1 MKRTRCLECGA
12 AGRAARDWP
21 AADLLRCG
29 VPAGRRVR
37 VAAGAGAADAG
48 SAREQDAAL
57 RVSTVELWEVKGAE
71 RVLAF
76 WRGEVARLRGELR
89 ALLAGVSEADDL
101 PTVAAPSPPAVAI

>member
-1 MKRTRCLECGA
+1 VCRRA
-12 AGRAARDWP
+12 AGYELRRAQV
-21 AADLLRCG
+21 LLTR
-29 VPAGRRVR
+29 AQR
-37 VAAGAGAADAG
+37 
-48 SAREQDAAL
+48 REQDAAL

-76 WRGEVARLRGELR
+76 WRGEVARLRRELR

>member
-21 AADLLRCG
+21 AADLCG
-29 VPAGRRVR
+29 AVCRR
-37 VAAGAGAADAG
+37 AAGYELRRAQVLLTRAQR
-48 SAREQDAAL
+48 REQDAAL

-89 ALLAGVSEADDL
+89 ALLAGASEADDL